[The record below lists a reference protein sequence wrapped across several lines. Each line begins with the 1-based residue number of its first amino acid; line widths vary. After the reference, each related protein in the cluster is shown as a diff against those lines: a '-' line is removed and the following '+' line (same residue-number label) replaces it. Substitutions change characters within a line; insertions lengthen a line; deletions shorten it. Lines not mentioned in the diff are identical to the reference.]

1 MLDLTTDLYD
11 NPVIIDPA
19 TGYLKLDHT
28 KRSTFV
34 TCPAKYNY
42 NWNLG
47 IKPEKGSTALR
58 FGIVWHDVIAAF
70 FGHIAEH
77 GWTRDG
83 GALHAAVEVAQA
95 SWQEESEKQEFWE
108 DYRTLENLMLM
119 LITYIDHFASDEGIL
134 KIIQPEM
141 PFKILIVPTNE
152 EMAKWPGIEPTIFTG
167 RLDLEVELSMRPWL
181 VEFKTTG
188 QALALQ
194 KKRLHRSPQVTGYNY
209 AARHKLEMI
218 PDGSLVTICHIS
230 AYKSKKTGLYG
241 KPKIDFA
248 RVPEI
253 RTPED
258 LETWRESFMYTA
270 HQIRQCM
277 KTNVWPC
284 FQDNCY
290 VFGRCGYADLC
301 EQNKSIEEL
310 NLHGYFVD
318 DIWDVTAGMEEGGE

>member
-95 SWQEESEKQEFWE
+95 SWQEETEKQEFWE

-119 LITYIDHFASDEGIL
+119 LIASLLIL
-134 KIIQPEM
+134 WM
-141 PFKILIVPTNE
+141 DTILRYWISEEYCFNISGKFSSGGFGVTTRAVAVP
-152 EMAKWPGIEPTIFTG
+152 
-167 RLDLEVELSMRPWL
+167 S
-181 VEFKTTG
+181 
-188 QALALQ
+188 
-194 KKRLHRSPQVTGYNY
+194 
-209 AARHKLEMI
+209 
-218 PDGSLVTICHIS
+218 
-230 AYKSKKTGLYG
+230 YG
-241 KPKIDFA
+241 CLK
-248 RVPEI
+248 
-253 RTPED
+253 
-258 LETWRESFMYTA
+258 
-270 HQIRQCM
+270 
-277 KTNVWPC
+277 
-284 FQDNCY
+284 
-290 VFGRCGYADLC
+290 
-301 EQNKSIEEL
+301 
-310 NLHGYFVD
+310 
-318 DIWDVTAGMEEGGE
+318 